1 MNHLRNFSVVVGVRS
16 EETRDQMLSN
26 ALGNSVKEEE
36 KEQKAKEEKVKKE
49 EEEKEGSRKK

>member
-1 MNHLRNFSVVVGVRS
+1 MVVGVRS

-36 KEQKAKEEKVKKE
+36 KEQKAKEENVKEKE
-49 EEEKEGSRKK
+49 EEDKGSRKK

>member
-1 MNHLRNFSVVVGVRS
+1 MVVGVRS

-26 ALGNSVKEEE
+26 AQVNSIKEEE

>member
-1 MNHLRNFSVVVGVRS
+1 MVVGVRS

-26 ALGNSVKEEE
+26 AQGNSVKEEE